1 MSNFLLNNPLS
12 RFIRTIV
19 GPAAIM
25 AAGMIGAGA
34 VATRLLAG
42 TWFSFDLLWVALYVI
57 PMVIYTLDSASRVG
71 IMSGGRGMLD
81 MIKTEIFPALAWIIF
96 VPQFLLNI
104 IVNISQMS
112 VMTEAV
118 YGVFGIDLPPAGAV
132 TPLKI
137 IIVLVLITL
146 VVYACVIG
154 SFKKFAE
161 DLLNSWQL
169 PVRLF
174 QRQFSFPTDISRA
187 MLIIQRV
194 I

>member
-132 TPLKI
+132 TPCVDQARGLVYYQCTGTVLKI
-137 IIVLVLITL
+137 D
-146 VVYACVIG
+146 
-154 SFKKFAE
+154 AE
-161 DLLNSWQL
+161 DGTVLDS
-169 PVRLF
+169 V
-174 QRQFSFPTDISRA
+174 SVGS
-187 MLIIQRV
+187 II
-194 I
+194 IAPSTTSGK